1 MPNNSTFLSREQAL
15 DTAAELT
22 AMIGSDFELPDIWH
36 ETWMPIFSN
45 GSGDFICYDL
55 AGSFDGQPGQLIEYW
70 HADNDRNIIA
80 GDLTSFLGAL
90 VDLYTM
96 YDPSDEF
103 VQVEDLPGYPV
114 RHIVQ

>member
-1 MPNNSTFLSREQAL
+1 
-15 DTAAELT
+15 
-22 AMIGSDFELPDIWH
+22 
-36 ETWMPIFSN
+36 MPIFSN

-103 VQVEDLPGYPV
+103 VQVEDLPGYLV